1 MHTHTCSTINHE
13 LFNTFKRKY
22 ITNTTLYK
30 TKINVIDTKKIYS
43 GNVSLRLDKFVLG
56 DKIIRKEIV
65 EHLPTVGLIP
75 IIDNLDILLVSQYR
89 HAAGKTLLEIP
100 AGKIERGETPRQAAL
115 REMAEEIGYIG
126 NLVPL
131 LKMYLAPGYDTEL
144 MYVYVARDLKR
155 IARATRDDDENIR
168 IKRVS
173 LTSAIEKCINGQL
186 EDSKSI
192 AAVLAYARIINSRK

>member
-1 MHTHTCSTINHE
+1 VHT
-13 LFNTFKRKY
+13 
-22 ITNTTLYK
+22 
-30 TKINVIDTKKIYS
+30 TKLKVIDSKKIYN

-56 DKIIRKEIV
+56 DKIITKEIV

-75 IIDNLDILLVSQYR
+75 IKDDLDILFVSQYR
-89 HAAGKTLLEIP
+89 HAARKTLLEIP

-126 NLVPL
+126 KLAPL

-144 MYVYVARDLKR
+144 MYIFVARDLKR

-168 IKRVS
+168 IKKIS
-173 LTSAIEKCINGQL
+173 LRSAIEKCINGQL
-186 EDSKSI
+186 EDCKSI